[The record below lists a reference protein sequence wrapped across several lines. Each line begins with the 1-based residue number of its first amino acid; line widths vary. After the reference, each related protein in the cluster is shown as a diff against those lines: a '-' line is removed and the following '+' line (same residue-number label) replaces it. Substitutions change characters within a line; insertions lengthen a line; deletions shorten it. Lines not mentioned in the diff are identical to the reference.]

1 MTGWWRSIYNFL
13 GLEYIGTKEQKDI
26 EKQTRLKF
34 ILHKQIRETDLD
46 LFLFKRVIKNTKKRN
61 KNKNKI
67 LPYNSNDFIQ
77 NKIVMGIP
85 VKINKL
91 PELP

>member
-1 MTGWWRSIYNFL
+1 MTGWLRSIYNFL
-13 GLEYIGTKEQKDI
+13 GLEYIGTKEQNDI

-67 LPYNSNDFIQ
+67 
-77 NKIVMGIP
+77 VMGIP

>member
-34 ILHKQIRETDLD
+34 ILHKQIKETDLD

-67 LPYNSNDFIQ
+67 
-77 NKIVMGIP
+77 VMGIP